1 MIIYENMIKNIIKVF
16 SNNKDNTNNKDDKN
30 KYNNKKLILLW
41 YKIKIFFNNIIRRIL
56 LKNTLK

>member
-30 KYNNKKLILLW
+30 KYNNKKLILL
-41 YKIKIFFNNIIRRIL
+41 
-56 LKNTLK
+56 